1 MAERDT
7 SREID
12 QAASEWAARLDR
24 GPLSSEAAAA
34 HQAWLD
40 SDPRAKGAMLRAKAL
55 SMMSE
60 SARALGTDFDPAAF
74 AQVRR
79 PRLSRRQALTWTGAA
94 AAAASLAALGVTTA
108 AAGTVISTDRGEIRL
123 VPLKDGSTVLL
134 NTDSRIRVRYDRDQR
149 IVTLLKGEAYFS
161 AARDEARPFVVE
173 VNGRRLRT
181 AQAGFRVRKLDQA
194 PVDLLVNLGRVEV
207 SPAPLIG
214 AARVVAVT
222 ANTRLA
228 LSDPAH
234 LSTEQ
239 PCPITPEAVTRDLAW
254 REGKLAFEG
263 RPWARRPPPSPATAT
278 PASRSATPT
287 WRASRSPACSPPTI
301 RRGSAAPSPG
311 CSTPTC
317 NRTAT
322 PSYSAAPAPP
332 GRPRNKKFLQHIA
345 EAPGRRLS
353 TGKRRTARCLG
364 A

>member
-7 SREID
+7 SRDID

-24 GPLSSEAAAA
+24 GPLSPEMAAA

-40 SDPRAKGAMLRAKAL
+40 SDPRSRGAMLRAGAL
-55 SMMSE
+55 SMLSE
-60 SARALGTDFDPAAF
+60 SARALGPDFDPAAF
-74 AQVRR
+74 APPGR

-108 AAGTVISTDRGEIRL
+108 AAGTVISTDRGEIRM

-134 NTDSRIRVRYDRDQR
+134 NTDSRIRIRYDKTQR
-149 IVTLLKGEAYFS
+149 VVALLKGEAYFS

-181 AQAGFRVRKLDQA
+181 TQAGFRVRKLDQA

-239 PCPITPEAVTRDLAW
+239 PRAIAPAAVTRDLAW

-263 RPWARRPPPSPATAT
+263 ETLGQAAAVFARYSDTRIQIRDPDLAREPVTGLFAANDPAGFSRAVARVFDARLRQDGDTVVLSRASPAQ
-278 PASRSATPT
+278 
-287 WRASRSPACSPPTI
+287 
-301 RRGSAAPSPG
+301 AA
-311 CSTPTC
+311 
-317 NRTAT
+317 A
-322 PSYSAAPAPP
+322 
-332 GRPRNKKFLQHIA
+332 Q
-345 EAPGRRLS
+345 
-353 TGKRRTARCLG
+353 
-364 A
+364 